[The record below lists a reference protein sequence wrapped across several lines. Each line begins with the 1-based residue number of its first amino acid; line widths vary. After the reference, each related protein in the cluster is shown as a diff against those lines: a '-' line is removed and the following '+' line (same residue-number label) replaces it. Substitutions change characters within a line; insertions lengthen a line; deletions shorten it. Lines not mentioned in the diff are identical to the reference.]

1 MNRKII
7 DLLFENI
14 IEDVNYMNYLTYL
27 VSTKNKKI

>member
-14 IEDVNYMNYLTYL
+14 IEDVNYINYLTYL
-27 VSTKNKKI
+27 VSTKK

>member
-14 IEDVNYMNYLTYL
+14 IEDVNYMSYLTYL
-27 VSTKNKKI
+27 VSTKK

>member
-1 MNRKII
+1 MNKKII

-27 VSTKNKKI
+27 VSTKK

>member
-7 DLLFENI
+7 DLIFENI

-27 VSTKNKKI
+27 VSTKK

>member
-14 IEDVNYMNYLTYL
+14 IEDVNYMSYLTYL
-27 VSTKNKKI
+27 VSSKK

>member
-27 VSTKNKKI
+27 VSTKK